1 MTLVPGI
8 ADVDGVAHGRSAEVQ
23 RLVRVGATVLAERE
37 FPGSRW
43 TVLAEICVSG

>member
-1 MTLVPGI
+1 MTLAPRI

-23 RLVRVGATVLAERE
+23 RLVGVGATVLAERD
-37 FPGSRW
+37 FPGSRL